1 VRVAPIRAF
10 AYRFGIA
17 LLACAVVVTAALFA
31 INRYIDHEVAK
42 IPRVDVAMTPS
53 SGSAENFLVV
63 GSDSRAF
70 VGDNP
75 AANEAFGNT
84 GDSGPPKSDTLMVL
98 HANGDQSYAVSFPR
112 DLWVDIPG
120 KGKAKINSALND
132 GPQKVVDTLKSNFD
146 LDINHYVQVDF
157 QSFQTLV
164 DAIGGISVWVP
175 HASRSDPN
183 AEGGGG
189 GSGFAV
195 IGAGCWPL
203 NGQQALAYV
212 RARAPFYQYLINGKW
227 VQADPIPDIGRIQR
241 QQAFVKKLGRL
252 TIAKVTDDPVSAP
265 GLADKVIPDLTVDRS
280 FDRTAFN
287 ALAQAFLD
295 SNGGTGIAFDTMP
308 WSSGRANDQ
317 SVLYVKQPEADT
329 VLARLRGTAPIP
341 SSTSAGPA
349 ASSTPS
355 VPALRPADVRVRV
368 LNASGVQGAAGDA
381 ETALGKL
388 GFVNGG
394 VANDP
399 RGTIDHSEVRYRP
412 GDEAKAQLVAAS
424 LPGVQLVADSTL
436 PGTDVVVA
444 LGRNFTGVTPTTVPN
459 PASPTTSV
467 APAAAAQAACDAS

>member
-1 VRVAPIRAF
+1 VTVAPIRTF

-17 LLACAVVVTAALFA
+17 LLACAVVITGGVFA
-31 INRYIDHEVAK
+31 INRYIDREVAK
-42 IPRVDVAMTPS
+42 IPRVDITMAPATS
-53 SGSAENFLVV
+53 SAQNFLVV

-70 VGDNP
+70 VGNNQ
-75 AANEAFGNT
+75 AADEAFGNT

-98 HANGDQSYAVSFPR
+98 HADGARSYAVSFPR

-120 KGKAKINSALND
+120 KGKGKINSALND
-132 GPQKVVDTLKSNFD
+132 GPQQVVDTLKSNFD
-146 LDINHYVQVDF
+146 LDINHYMQVDF

-175 HASRSDPN
+175 YASRSDSN
-183 AEGGGG
+183 AESGGG

-280 FDRTAFN
+280 FDRSAFN
-287 ALAQAFLD
+287 TLAQAFLD
-295 SNGGTGIAFDTMP
+295 SNDGGGIAFDTMP
-308 WSSGRANDQ
+308 WSGGRADDQ
-317 SVLYVKQPEADT
+317 SVLFVKQPEADT
-329 VLARLRGTAPIP
+329 VLARLRGTAPVP
-341 SSTSAGPA
+341 PSTSAGGPTTA
-349 ASSTPS
+349 PT
-355 VPALRPADVRVRV
+355 VPALRPVDVRVRV

-399 RGTIDHSEVRYRP
+399 RGVIDHSEVRYRP

-444 LGRNFTGVTPTTVPN
+444 LGRNFTGVATTTVPN
-459 PASPTTSV
+459 PASPTTTTM